1 LLNNLFFL
9 NETLN
14 SILMK
19 TQNKQPWFLIVLS
32 VLFTI
37 SFNMSCQNSSIEI
50 KSDPHIA
57 TETRLKN
64 LLESPTCLNGYFPG
78 RSGPL
83 SKIQPNG
90 NMIIDST
97 FTVEKIK
104 ISSEGYSICG
114 WLYIPK
120 KTGKFSL
127 VILANGGGGKSL
139 SEWIA
144 PIFAHCGIAAFVHD
158 KRGTGESE
166 GNFGETTYDTYVT
179 DIGNI
184 AKSLSSN
191 MRINPD
197 KIGVM
202 GGSEGGRIAYLAAAR
217 FPHIKFAASYAGDIT
232 STFDSR
238 FYAQSGW
245 LKSKNLG
252 DSVLNEI
259 LPLWK
264 ESLQAWV
271 SDKPEDHKKVNKEII
286 EFRKRFDT
294 GILPYTKEEMDSIPA
309 LIGSLPTWKSM
320 KNDYLSELKKFNK
333 KWLTIFGADD
343 IVVPTDLCVKN
354 ITKYMNLSGNKDYEI
369 VVIPKCGHAPVNS
382 ETGEMVRIDHIF
394 INWFN
399 ENGI

>member
-1 LLNNLFFL
+1 
-9 NETLN
+9 
-14 SILMK
+14 MK
-19 TQNKQPWFLIVLS
+19 TQNRQTRFLILLS
-32 VLFTI
+32 ILFTVF
-37 SFNMSCQNSSIEI
+37 FNLFCKN
-50 KSDPHIA
+50 KSNETKKDSHIA
-57 TETRLKN
+57 TETRLKI

-78 RSGPL
+78 QSGPL
-83 SKIQPNG
+83 SKMDSNNIL
-90 NMIIDST
+90 MIDST
-97 FTVEKIK
+97 FTVEKIR

-120 KTGKFSL
+120 KQGKFSL

-166 GNFGETTYDTYVT
+166 GNFAETTYDNYVN

-184 AKSLSSN
+184 AKFLSGHI
-191 MRINPD
+191 RINPD
-197 KIGVM
+197 NIGVM
-202 GGSEGGRIAYLAAAR
+202 GGSEGGRIAYLTASR
-217 FPHIKFAASYAGDIT
+217 FPIIKFAASYAGDIA

-245 LKSKNLG
+245 LKSQNLG

-264 ESLQAWV
+264 QSFQAWV
-271 SDKPEDHKKVNKEII
+271 NDNPEDHKKVNKEIF
-286 EFRKRFDT
+286 EFRKRFDK

-309 LIGSLPTWKSM
+309 FAGVLPTWKSM

-333 KWLTIFGADD
+333 KWLTIFGAED
-343 IVVPTDLCVKN
+343 IVVPTDVCVTN
-354 ITKYMNLSGNKDYEI
+354 ITNYMNLSGNKDYEI
-369 VVIPKCGHAPVNS
+369 VIIPKCGHAPVNS

-394 INWFN
+394 INWFK